1 MVGGGK
7 LGGGFEALPIGGELF
22 NGIGHIGQ
30 RGLDLELFGHVIPVE
45 VEGVAHDAPEVSAC
59 QSLRLRHDGVQVQF
73 LKVFRALP
81 SFRIEGRFRT
91 WLYTIA
97 VNVLNDERRAA
108 RRRGPTTELREV
120 TMPVHGTAQDSV
132 HRAEDMERV
141 RAVLSGVR
149 RDQRQLFVLVRLGGL
164 RVAEAAATVGM
175 SISAARMTLLRIGE
189 RLGQELS
196 SVRENSE

>member
-1 MVGGGK
+1 MPCLNNLSDEELVDRARKGSVAPFQA
-7 LGGGFEALPIGGELF
+7 LFERYRGPLWNFLLRQGAREDQAEDLF
-22 NGIGHIGQ
+22 Q
-30 RGLDLELFGHVIPVE
+30 TT
-45 VEGVAHDAPEVSAC
+45 
-59 QSLRLRHDGVQVQF
+59 F

-164 RVAEAAATVGM
+164 RVAEAAGTVGM

-196 SVRENSE
+196 SLRENSE